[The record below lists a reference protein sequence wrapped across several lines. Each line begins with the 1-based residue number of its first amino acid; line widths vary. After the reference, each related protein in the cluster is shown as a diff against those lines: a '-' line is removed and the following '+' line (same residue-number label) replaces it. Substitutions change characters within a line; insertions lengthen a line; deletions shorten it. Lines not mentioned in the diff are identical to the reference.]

1 MNVWKKQWLACLA
14 AVCLVAMMTQISVAQ
29 GPGGGRGGRGQ
40 GGPGGFG
47 GPGGG
52 MNASALLAS
61 EQVQTFLDLTED
73 QKEELKT
80 ISEESRTA
88 MREMFQGGGDDEDRD
103 ARREKMT
110 KMMSETA
117 EKVTGV
123 LTDAQKEKLVA
134 IMLKSDLAG
143 ALNDSMVKA
152 ELGISDEQAEKI
164 AEARQEAGAEMREMF
179 AELRDATQEERREK
193 MAEFRTAMQEK
204 VNGALTKEQQAQI
217 EKLIAIDFEL
227 DRSQMRGPGGR
238 GQQGQGGPG
247 GQGGQRGQRGQR
259 GQGGPRGGN
268 NSAEGDDDAI

>member
-40 GGPGGFG
+40 GGFG

-52 MNASALLAS
+52 FGMNSSALLQS

-73 QKEELKT
+73 QKEELKA
-80 ISEESRTA
+80 IADKSRTA
-88 MREMFQGGGDDEDRD
+88 MREMFQGGGDGQDRD
-103 ARREKMT
+103 AMREKMT
-110 KMMSETA
+110 KLTSETA

-134 IMLKSDLAG
+134 VLLKSDLAG

-152 ELGISDEQAEKI
+152 ELGISDAQAEKI
-164 AEARQEAGAEMREMF
+164 AEVRQEAGTEMRELFAEMR
-179 AELRDATQEERREK
+179 DATPEERREK
-193 MAEFRTAMQEK
+193 MTEVRTSIEGK
-204 VNGALTKEQQAQI
+204 IKDALTAEQKAKI

-238 GQQGQGGPG
+238 GQG
-247 GQGGQRGQRGQR
+247 GQPGQRGQRGQR
-259 GQGGPRGGN
+259 PQRGGDN
-268 NSAEGDDDAI
+268 NTESDDDAI